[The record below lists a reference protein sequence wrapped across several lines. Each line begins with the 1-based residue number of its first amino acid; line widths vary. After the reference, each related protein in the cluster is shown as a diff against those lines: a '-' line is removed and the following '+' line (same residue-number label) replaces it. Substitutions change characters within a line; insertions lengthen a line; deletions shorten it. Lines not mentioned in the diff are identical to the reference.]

1 MVTFKHMFCNN
12 LGDYTMSSNHSA
24 STRVSSEIIV
34 FAVVFA
40 VVAVVLFFST
50 MSALEKSLGGPL
62 AVVSYDG
69 RGRIQCHAVEI
80 PQGESF
86 RYEKCP
92 SDWRR
97 FGQSEV
103 GPNWK
108 PPR

>member
-1 MVTFKHMFCNN
+1 
-12 LGDYTMSSNHSA
+12 MSSNHSA
-24 STRVSSEIIV
+24 RVSSEIIV
-34 FAVVFA
+34 FGGAFVVMA
-40 VVAVVLFFST
+40 IILFFST
-50 MSALEKSLGGPL
+50 MSALEKNLGGPL
-62 AVVSYDG
+62 AVVSYDE
-69 RGRIQCHAVEI
+69 RGMIQCHAVEI